1 MLCSALINS
10 GLEYCS
16 SAWYPG
22 LLKEF
27 KDDLDTMQ
35 RKMVRFVRG
44 MGPREHVGD
53 GEIRSTGWLPFP
65 RRVDYFKAMHVF
77 RVKNLMAPSYL
88 CQNFQLVSSVLSYSL
103 RGSDVNFS
111 LRACPFP
118 PNTFTRS
125 AIALWNSLPLDLK
138 LIRSLNIFRR
148 SLASF
153 MKKL

>member
-1 MLCSALINS
+1 
-10 GLEYCS
+10 
-16 SAWYPG
+16 
-22 LLKEF
+22 
-27 KDDLDTMQ
+27 
-35 RKMVRFVRG
+35 MVRFVRG
-44 MGPREHVGD
+44 MGPREHVGN
-53 GEIRSTGWLPFP
+53 GKIRYTSWLPFP

-88 CQNFQLVSSVLSYSL
+88 CQNFRLVSSVLSYSL

-125 AIALWNSLPLDLK
+125 AIVLWNSLPLDLK